1 MNQLFAGFTTE
12 VNVVKDSTVQ
22 FIYSGMLS
30 LYLILILVCLPYL
43 FAKVVQ
49 FIANIFLHMKHMH
62 VKIGTIQISLMHMNV
77 HVQQFLLLTENFSF
91 QIQDLLVHYRSLKN
105 VAMSTPALF
114 MQHILQGLNGEKK
127 YEHPT
132 CPLIVEF
139 TGVQF
144 HFFNR
149 TELTIKQVK

>member
-12 VNVVKDSTVQ
+12 VDVVKDSTVQ

-62 VKIGTIQISLMHMNV
+62 VKIGTI
-77 HVQQFLLLTENFSF
+77 
-91 QIQDLLVHYRSLKN
+91 
-105 VAMSTPALF
+105 
-114 MQHILQGLNGEKK
+114 
-127 YEHPT
+127 
-132 CPLIVEF
+132 
-139 TGVQF
+139 
-144 HFFNR
+144 
-149 TELTIKQVK
+149 